1 MVIISEE
8 SMKSKTL
15 VNGTIVKKYEIPLE
29 EIEQLNNR
37 FEEEKSKLLSKSKK
51 LAGRIN
57 TELDASTF
65 IQELN
70 IYKSLITSINEYIM
84 ASNHYGLIDVPVM
97 DLHISSIWIN
107 DMKEGEY
114 NPPHT
119 HHNHNGWS
127 TVLFLKVPEI
137 INDAKHKHKFKDGQL
152 CFTWREGHGSH
163 YVDPKVGD
171 FYIFKA
177 DHQHSVMPFKTKI
190 KGDIRRSM
198 SFNFEKKV

>member
-15 VNGTIVKKYEIPLE
+15 VNGTIVKKYEIPLK
-29 EIEQLNNR
+29 EIQQLNNR

-70 IYKSLITSINEYIM
+70 IYKTLITSINEYIM

-119 HHNHNGWS
+119 HHNHDGWS

-137 INDAKHKHKFKDGQL
+137 INLKKKNEKNFLFFK
-152 CFTWREGHGSH
+152 C
-163 YVDPKVGD
+163 
-171 FYIFKA
+171 
-177 DHQHSVMPFKTKI
+177 
-190 KGDIRRSM
+190 
-198 SFNFEKKV
+198 